1 MKTINRLVTMGA
13 IVAVLALPV
22 LAKSV
27 TSNELALQDP
37 CTEEGKTASYQ
48 AFVDTRKTDQDK
60 AYENAKKY
68 LACPQEGATEA
79 TQKIIDYLKKWVTAY
94 EDLKEKQKFP
104 DLLYNQRKY
113 PEAYDLGMKMLT
125 KDPENLKVLIDL
137 GANGYLVQGLKN
149 PTLNAEA
156 IKDAKKALALLEAGK
171 TVDQWTPLS
180 GKDEAMAYLNYTI
193 GVFTVESDASAALKN
208 LLKAAQFETSLKKA
222 SQIYAY
228 IGAAYDEGYAK
239 MQEQY
244 TAKYK
249 DQAETPESKLAVA
262 NINQVIDRIIDAYA
276 RAVALATDP
285 KLATQKAVWQGRLKE
300 LYTYRFKS
308 DTGLDG
314 FIAAVLS
321 KPLPPEPTPL
331 TSLPAEPTSA
341 PIGTSGTA
349 TTGTTASTTAPG
361 STQSNTTTNGAAKP
375 GTTKTATPTGPG
387 KPKNN

>member
-60 AYENAKKY
+60 AYESAKKY

-94 EDLKEKQKFP
+94 EDLKEKSKFP

-156 IKDAKKALALLEAGK
+156 VKDAKKALSMLEAGK
-171 TVDQWTPLS
+171 TIEQWTPLS

-193 GVFTVESDASAALKN
+193 GVFTVEQDPATALKN
-208 LLKAAQFETSLKKA
+208 LIKAAQFETPLKKA
-222 SQIYAY
+222 PQTYAY
-228 IGAAYDEGYAK
+228 IAVAYDNGPYAK
-239 MQEQY
+239 QSEEY
-244 TAKYK
+244 TQKYGGK
-249 DQAETPESKLAVA
+249 DETPESKLAVA
-262 NINQVIDRIIDAYA
+262 NINQVVDRVIDAYA

-285 KLATQKAVWQGRLKE
+285 KLATQKTAWQARLAE
-300 LYTYRFKS
+300 LYKYRFKS
-308 DTGLDG
+308 EAGMNE
-314 FIAAVLS
+314 FIAGVLS

-331 TSLPAEPTSA
+331 TSLPAETTA
-341 PIGTSGTA
+341 PIGTSGAA
-349 TTGTTASTTAPG
+349 TTGTTTASTTAPTG
-361 STQSNTTTNGAAKP
+361 TQSNTTNGAAKP
-375 GTTKTATPTGPG
+375 GATKTATPSGPG

>member
-60 AYENAKKY
+60 AYESAKKY

-94 EDLKEKQKFP
+94 EDLKEKSKFP

-113 PEAYDLGMKMLT
+113 PEAYDLGMKMLA

-156 IKDAKKALALLEAGK
+156 VKDAKKALSMLEAGK
-171 TVDQWTPLS
+171 TIEPWTPLS

-193 GVFTVESDASAALKN
+193 GVFSVEQDPASALKN
-208 LLKAAQFETSLKKA
+208 LIKAAQFETPLKKA
-222 SQIYAY
+222 PQTYGLIA
-228 IGAAYDEGYAK
+228 GAYDTGPYAK
-239 MQEQY
+239 QSEEY
-244 TAKYK
+244 TQKFGGK
-249 DQAETPESKLAVA
+249 DETPESKLAVA
-262 NINQVIDRIIDAYA
+262 NINQIVDRVIDAYA
-276 RAVALATDP
+276 RAIALAGADA
-285 KLATQKAVWQGRLKE
+285 KLAVQKAAWQARLAE
-300 LYTYRFKS
+300 LYKYRFKS
-308 DTGLDG
+308 EAGMNE
-314 FIAAVLS
+314 FIAAVLN

-331 TSLPAEPTSA
+331 TSLPAEPATA
-341 PIGTSGTA
+341 PIGTSGMA
-349 TTGTTASTTAPG
+349 STGTSTASTTAPTG
-361 STQSNTTTNGAAKP
+361 QSTTTTNGAAKP
-375 GTTKTATPTGPG
+375 GATKTPTGPG